1 MFRCSS
7 KVHCWLLQENDI
19 VIRIGTEA
27 MISSKFG
34 VCQPIQSLLGY
45 FADNETLQLVI
56 TLINLKLQRS
66 INTALIT

>member
-1 MFRCSS
+1 
-7 KVHCWLLQENDI
+7 
-19 VIRIGTEA
+19 